1 MIKQQALKKKFEK
14 WIDKKFRYFL
24 FYLYYWE
31 KVFYR
36 YECNENLRGIFN
48 ARISREIYKEK
59 VSFIRRK
66 IRQLYLLKENKNKS
80 KKC

>member
-1 MIKQQALKKKFEK
+1 MKQQKLKKKSVK

-24 FYLYYWE
+24 SYLYYWE

-36 YECNENLRGIFN
+36 YECNENLRGVFN

-59 VSFIRRK
+59 TSFIRRK

-80 KKC
+80 KKY

>member
-1 MIKQQALKKKFEK
+1 MIKQQALKKKSEK

-24 FYLYYWE
+24 SYLYYWE

-36 YECNENLRGIFN
+36 YECNENLRGDFN
-48 ARISREIYKEK
+48 ARVSREIYKIK
-59 VSFIRRK
+59 VSYIKRK

-80 KKC
+80 KKY

>member
-1 MIKQQALKKKFEK
+1 MKQQTLKKKSVK

-24 FYLYYWE
+24 LYLYYWE

-36 YECNENLRGIFN
+36 YECNENLRGVFN

-80 KKC
+80 KKY